1 MEADLDHRA
10 GDRYDP
16 CMIPSRYEM
25 GKWDS
30 ALEISRKLSAD
41 EMLPHWEKMLKTL
54 GINQMTFFVENASAD
69 RTVYSTYLTVWKRA
83 IPSGSRGAAG
93 NSESFPC
100 PEERVEKLKKALRL
114 TGILLKQDPLL
125 RCMKIPV
132 PERKVTVLCYE
143 FEHWVVL
150 ELPSF
155 QIPSR
160 DWKEVR
166 RTLEEL
172 YGKNAVWEKVR
183 KLGHSSLSSLSANDL
198 RGE

>member
-1 MEADLDHRA
+1 MV
-10 GDRYDP
+10 
-16 CMIPSRYEM
+16 IPDITVESRTY
-25 GKWDS
+25 S
-30 ALEISRKLSAD
+30 
-41 EMLPHWEKMLKTL
+41 
-54 GINQMTFFVENASAD
+54 ENTA
-69 RTVYSTYLTVWKRA
+69 
-83 IPSGSRGAAG
+83 RGCA
-93 NSESFPC
+93 
-100 PEERVEKLKKALRL
+100 V
-114 TGILLKQDPLL
+114 

-183 KLGHSSLSSLSANDL
+183 KLGHSSLSSLSSNGL